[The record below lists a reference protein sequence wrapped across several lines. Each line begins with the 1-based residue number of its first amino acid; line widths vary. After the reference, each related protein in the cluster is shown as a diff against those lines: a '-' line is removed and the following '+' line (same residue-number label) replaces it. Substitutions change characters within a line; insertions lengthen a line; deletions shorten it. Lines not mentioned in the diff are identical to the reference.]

1 MNGATK
7 RRKLSTLIILQ
18 FRQKSNRGQRCYAH
32 IRGLF
37 WRETRH
43 TRGSLWSRTARR
55 TRGSLWTH
63 AARRTRGLLWPG
75 TDRRTCGS
83 PWTRAAPRR
92 SARRQRLL
100 AVSALELV
108 ESPSVRS
115 WSNPGPVL
123 PVVVVA
129 GVALIVNVDT
139 SIFEL
144 LNKGVDVS
152 NRYYAVV

>member
-37 WRETRH
+37 WRETRR
-43 TRGSLWSRTARR
+43 TRGPVRR
-55 TRGSLWTH
+55 TRSAL
-63 AARRTRGLLWPG
+63 AARSGAL
-75 TDRRTCGS
+75 
-83 PWTRAAPRR
+83 AAHSRPALDPRR

-108 ESPSVRS
+108 ERPSVRS

-129 GVALIVNVDT
+129 GVALVVNVDT

-144 LNKGVDVS
+144 LNKGVHVS
-152 NRYYAVV
+152 NRHYAVV